1 MKPQINLLKRTGAS
15 FSRKII
21 AVAFAATI
29 LTTSAF
35 ASGEENKDKAIKN
48 LKKEFSTAKD
58 IQWKL
63 TDNFIKASFN
73 WNDQQLEVFYN
84 YDGEMIAKSRHV
96 KPVSL
101 PIDAQRTIA
110 EKYKGYT
117 FDETVEYNGAEG
129 EHYFY
134 TSLVKDNTKVLLQ
147 ISPEG
152 YVGVY
157 QK

>member
-1 MKPQINLLKRTGAS
+1 MKSQINLLKTTTAS
-15 FSRKII
+15 FSRKMI

-35 ASGEENKDKAIKN
+35 ASGEEKKDKAIKN

-58 IQWKL
+58 IQWRV

-96 KPVSL
+96 KPVNL

-110 EKYKGYT
+110 EKYAGYT
-117 FDETVEYNGAEG
+117 FDETVEYNGEEG
-129 EHYFY
+129 EHNFY
-134 TSLVKDNTKVLLQ
+134 ASIKKDNTKILLE
-147 ISPEG
+147 ITPEG
-152 YVGVY
+152 YVSVY

>member
-15 FSRKII
+15 FSRKMI

-35 ASGEENKDKAIKN
+35 ASGEEDKDKAIKN
-48 LKKEFSTAKD
+48 LKKEFSAAKD

-84 YDGEMIAKSRHV
+84 YEGEMIAKSRHI
-96 KPVSL
+96 KPVNL

-110 EKYKGYT
+110 EKYAGYK
-117 FDETVEYNGAEG
+117 FDETVEYNGEEG
-129 EHYFY
+129 AHYFY
-134 TSLVKDNTKVLLQ
+134 ASLVKDNKKVLLE

-152 YVGVY
+152 YVSVY